1 MMAASR
7 VRCIL
12 LRRPG
17 QGDGRDHNFPPWE
30 AVYQQTQR
38 WLVTRRVQA
47 SRCCCSMGSCPS
59 ISTSSWP
66 KRRQCWYGRISPVS
80 TPYGGGSGDFGAA
93 FLPRSTS
100 EQRGGSVSEP
110 LRLALQ
116 RIREAR
122 GLTIEELAQ
131 KSGVAALTIRDTE
144 RGEST
149 PCMDTIARLAK
160 PLGLTIDE
168 VWSLQRRRE

>member
-47 SRCCCSMGSCPS
+47 SRCCCRMGACPS

-66 KRRQCWYGRISPVS
+66 KRRQCWYGRTSPVS
-80 TPYGGGSGDFGAA
+80 TPYGGSGALGAA
-93 FLPRSTS
+93 FVTKAHLRA
-100 EQRGGSVSEP
+100 EGGQRE
-110 LRLALQ
+110 
-116 RIREAR
+116 
-122 GLTIEELAQ
+122 
-131 KSGVAALTIRDTE
+131 
-144 RGEST
+144 
-149 PCMDTIARLAK
+149 
-160 PLGLTIDE
+160 
-168 VWSLQRRRE
+168 